1 MNYIPKDLSYRILMD
16 GADGLLHFKKDIVG
30 IKVEPKYSYI
40 PSNIGTFETPNV

>member
-1 MNYIPKDLSYRILMD
+1 MD
-16 GADGLLHFKKDIVG
+16 RTNGLFYWKDIVG